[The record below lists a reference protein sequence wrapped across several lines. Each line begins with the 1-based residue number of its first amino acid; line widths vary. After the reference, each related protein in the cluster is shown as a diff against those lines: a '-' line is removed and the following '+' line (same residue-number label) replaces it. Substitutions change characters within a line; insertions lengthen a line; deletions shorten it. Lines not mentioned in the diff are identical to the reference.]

1 MSSILLCNRMI
12 RCFEREDGE
21 DKMKALVAIDG
32 SNQIEGIVQVLH
44 AISPLEHL
52 LLLHVI
58 RVPELAYPGT
68 GMSIGK
74 EFSTRAEDALRA
86 EGVRI
91 LDDVSSRLPA
101 DIGRLTK
108 RIELG
113 LPSELILSLAD
124 KEKMNSIVVGSRG
137 LGMIREQVLG
147 SVSHR
152 VVSQAPCST
161 LVVKAGINR
170 IQQVLLPIEHDED
183 AERAFSF
190 LSAKPFRGQTRIRLL
205 HVIPFAQP
213 VLPIGALMPETL
225 RKDLFAEGEKF
236 TAEMASRLSALGYD
250 TDTLVATGAP
260 SSIIHEQAQTIKADL
275 IMMGVQRGKALSRF
289 FLGSVSHSVV
299 HHSTCS
305 VFLLR

>member
-1 MSSILLCNRMI
+1 
-12 RCFEREDGE
+12 
-21 DKMKALVAIDG
+21 MKALVAIDG
-32 SNQIEGIVQVLH
+32 SSQSERIVQVLH

-58 RVPELAYPGT
+58 HVPELAYPGT
-68 GMSIGK
+68 GMSVGQ
-74 EFSTRAEDALRA
+74 EFSKRAENALRV

-91 LDDVSSRLPA
+91 LDDMSSRLPA

-113 LPSELILSLAD
+113 VPSEMILSLAD
-124 KEKMNSIVVGSRG
+124 KEKVNCIMVGSRG

-152 VVSQAPCST
+152 VVSHAPCST
-161 LVVKAGINR
+161 LVVKSGIDR
-170 IQQVLLPIEHDED
+170 IQQVLLPIEHAED
-183 AERAFSF
+183 AERAFAF
-190 LSAKPFRGQTRIRLL
+190 LSTQPFRGQVRIMLL

-213 VLPIGALMPETL
+213 VLPIGALMPEAL
-225 RKDLFAEGEKF
+225 RKDLFTEGEKF
-236 TAEMASRLSALGYD
+236 LSEMAGRLSTLGYL
-250 TDTLVATGAP
+250 TETLVTTGSP
-260 SSIIHEQAQTIKADL
+260 SLIIHDQAQRIHADL
-275 IMMGVQRGKALSRF
+275 IVMGVQKGRELSHF
-289 FLGSVSHSVV
+289 FLGSVSHSTV

>member
-1 MSSILLCNRMI
+1 
-12 RCFEREDGE
+12 
-21 DKMKALVAIDG
+21 MKALVAIDG
-32 SNQIEGIVQVLH
+32 SSQSEKIAQVLH
-44 AISPLEHL
+44 AFSPWEQLI
-52 LLLHVI
+52 LLHVVH
-58 RVPELAYPGT
+58 VPELAYPGT

-74 EFSTRAEDALRA
+74 EFATRAEDVLRI

-91 LDDVSSRLPA
+91 LDDVSSRLPS

-113 LPSELILSLAD
+113 LPSEMILSLAD
-124 KEKMNSIVVGSRG
+124 KEKMNCIVVGSRG
-137 LGMIREQVLG
+137 LGMVREQVLG

-161 LVVKAGINR
+161 LIVKSGIDR
-170 IQQVLLPIEHDED
+170 IQQVLLPIEHAED
-183 AERAFSF
+183 ADRAVAF
-190 LSAKPFRGQTRIRLL
+190 LSTQPFRGQIRIRLL

-225 RKDLFAEGEKF
+225 RKDLFTEGEKF
-236 TAEMASRLSALGYD
+236 TAEIAGRLSTLGYC
-250 TDTLVATGAP
+250 TDTVVVTGAP
-260 SSIIHEQAQTIKADL
+260 SSIIHEQARTIMADL
-275 IMMGVQRGKALSRF
+275 ILMGVQQGRELSRF